1 MDQLVGRP
9 AIAAPSG
16 FTVEGLDRC
25 IWSYQA
31 DPSRYVSLT
40 VGPAQTHA
48 SSIDAFGAGESVGGV
63 GQDGRWWPLLR
74 TLSVVDGDRAFQV
87 ILTLNEPDAW
97 EELALGIARSVL
109 ENLPAR

>member
-1 MDQLVGRP
+1 MLVRVPLGPNNRGGGLPLVG
-9 AIAAPSG
+9 SG
-16 FTVEGLDRC
+16 GANQGTR
-25 IWSYQA
+25 
-31 DPSRYVSLT
+31 SRYVSLT

-63 GQDGRWWPLLR
+63 GQDGRWWALLR

-87 ILTLNEPDAW
+87 ILTLDEPAASQ
-97 EELALGIARSVL
+97 ELALGIARSVL